1 VQVRAPTVRERE
13 INRLEAKKAA
23 IDSPGSVRLI
33 RANHRRNGSQV
44 YEEDRKLV
52 RRMLAGDQRAYDD
65 FFNHYA
71 RRLATFAARRS
82 SFPPATVEDIVQ
94 TTLIKAL
101 RSLANFRADSALF
114 TWLCEICRREIINVH
129 RQTARRPQHE
139 SFEQRAEVPEV
150 MLELRGPE
158 LLDPSLGLELRQHR
172 SAIAKT
178 LNALPE
184 RYARAL
190 EWKYGDG
197 FSVEEIATMMG
208 VTTTAAQSLLARA
221 RLAFKEEWG
230 QELA

>member
-1 VQVRAPTVRERE
+1 
-13 INRLEAKKAA
+13 
-23 IDSPGSVRLI
+23 
-33 RANHRRNGSQV
+33 
-44 YEEDRKLV
+44 
-52 RRMLAGDQRAYDD
+52 MLAGDQRAHDE
-65 FFNHYA
+65 FFHHYA

-82 SFPPATVEDIVQ
+82 AFPAATIEDIVQ

-101 RSLANFRADSALF
+101 RSLANFRGESALF
-114 TWLCEICRREIINVH
+114 TWLCEICRRELINLH

-158 LLDPSLGLELRQHR
+158 TLDPSVGMEITEHR

-197 FSVEEIATMMG
+197 FSVEEIASMMG
-208 VTTTAAQSLLARA
+208 LTMIAAQSLLARA
-221 RLAFKEEWG
+221 RVAFKEAWG
-230 QELA
+230 HELA